1 MWVPRP
7 WWVMT
12 LFAFALAIFF
22 IKGHAP
28 NGEPADEPVRPAAES
43 GTDPAASGDQAGSV
57 DRWMCGRGTTDE
69 QYSYAIQDPRLTDAA
84 SRKIT

>member
-1 MWVPRP
+1 MG
-7 WWVMT
+7 T
-12 LFAFALAIFF
+12 
-22 IKGHAP
+22 AP
-28 NGEPADEPVRPAAES
+28 LVGYDSVRFRACDLLHQRACADGEPADEPVRPAAES